1 MSTLTTMTPAAP
13 ADLED
18 SVRRSS
24 LVDLLRHSAVLAKRS
39 LIKTWRTPEALI
51 DVTLQPVIFL
61 TLFTYILGGAIAGG
75 SQHDYLQFLLPGI
88 LGQSIAVA
96 GISLGV
102 NMNGDIE
109 KGMFDR
115 FRSLPIARSAPLV
128 GAVMADIMRYL
139 ILVVVFITTGAF
151 MGFRPGTDWLHE
163 VAALALAIAFA
174 LCFCWMSLWVGL
186 TMRTAGAVQGV
197 MFLLVLPMSFG
208 SNMLVDPSTMPGWL
222 QAFVKVNPMTHL
234 IGAVRGLMVG
244 GPVGTHLMWTLVWM
258 AGLVAVFVPLA
269 LRAYNKR
276 T

>member
-1 MSTLTTMTPAAP
+1 
-13 ADLED
+13 
-18 SVRRSS
+18 
-24 LVDLLRHSAVLAKRS
+24 
-39 LIKTWRTPEALI
+39 
-51 DVTLQPVIFL
+51 
-61 TLFTYILGGAIAGG
+61 
-75 SQHDYLQFLLPGI
+75 
-88 LGQSIAVA
+88 
-96 GISLGV
+96 
-102 NMNGDIE
+102 
-109 KGMFDR
+109 
-115 FRSLPIARSAPLV
+115 
-128 GAVMADIMRYL
+128 VMADIMRYL
-139 ILVVVFITTGAF
+139 ILVVVFITTGAL
-151 MGFRPGTDWLHE
+151 MGFRPGTDWLHV